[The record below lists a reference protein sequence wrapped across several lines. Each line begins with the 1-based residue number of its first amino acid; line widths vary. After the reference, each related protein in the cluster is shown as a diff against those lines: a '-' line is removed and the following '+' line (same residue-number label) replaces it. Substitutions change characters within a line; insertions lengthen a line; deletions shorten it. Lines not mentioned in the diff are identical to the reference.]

1 MVFNPNALGLDNGNL
16 YGLPSKFKDAE
27 VIVFPVPWDV
37 TVSYGDGTS
46 QAPDL
51 IREESLQVDLFDLE
65 YGNFWEKGIFYLKS
79 SPVLL
84 EKCTKFRQFAVE
96 AIKLQE
102 KGRTITD
109 SFTLKN
115 NTEQI
120 NQACEEMVDWVYKEC
135 NKVLSEDKKLVLL
148 GGDHSTPLGYL
159 KALGDQYKD
168 FGILQIDAHC
178 DLREAYEGFTFSHA
192 SIMYNALKLES
203 VKSLTQ
209 VGIRDF
215 CEEEKDF
222 AKKSKKKVNI
232 FFDRDISYQMME
244 GKTWKTICDEIVKTL
259 PENIYISFDIDGLQQ
274 KYCPNTGTPVAGG
287 LEVDQVF
294 YLFYQV
300 KKAGKN
306 IIGMDLNEVG
316 NDVWDANVGARVLY
330 RMIGTW
336 IGN

>member
-1 MVFNPNALGLDNGNL
+1 MFNPNDLGLDNGNL
-16 YGLPSKFKDAE
+16 YGLPSTFKDSE
-27 VIVFPVPWDV
+27 VIVFPIPWDV

-46 QAPDL
+46 LSPEL

-65 YGNFWEKGIFYLKS
+65 HKNFWEKGIFYLKS
-79 SPVLL
+79 SPVILD
-84 EKCTKFRQFAVE
+84 KCKKFRQYAVE

-102 KGRTITD
+102 KGRTVED

-120 NQACEEMVDWVYKEC
+120 NQACEEMVDWVYKESLKII
-135 NKVLSEDKKLVLL
+135 NEGKKLVLL

-159 KALGDQYKD
+159 KALGEKYDD

-178 DLREAYEGFTFSHA
+178 DLRDSYEGFTYSHA

-203 VKSLTQ
+203 IKSLTQ

-215 CEEEKDF
+215 CEDEMEL
-222 AKKSKKKVNI
+222 AKSSVKKVNI
-232 FFDRDISYQMME
+232 FFDRDMNYQQIE
-244 GKTWKTICDEIVKTL
+244 GKSWKTICDEIVEKL
-259 PENIYISFDIDGLQQ
+259 PPHIYISFDIDGLKQQ
-274 KYCPNTGTPVAGG
+274 YCPNTGTPVAGG

-294 YLFYQV
+294 YLLNQV
-300 KKAGKN
+300 KKSGKT

-336 IGN
+336 IRD

>member
-1 MVFNPNALGLDNGNL
+1 MVFNRNALGLDNGNL

>member
-102 KGRTITD
+102 KGRTVSD

-135 NKVLSEDKKLVLL
+135 NKLLSEDKKLVLL

>member
-1 MVFNPNALGLDNGNL
+1 MTFDPNALGLDNGNL
-16 YGLPSKFKDAE
+16 YGLPSTFKDAE

-51 IREESLQVDLFDLE
+51 IREESLQVDLYDLE

-79 SPVLL
+79 SPVIL
-84 EKCTKFRQFAVE
+84 EKCTKNRQYAIE

-102 KGRTITD
+102 KGRTVAD
-109 SFTLKN
+109 SYTLKS
-115 NTEQI
+115 NTEQV
-120 NQACEEMVDWVYKEC
+120 NQACEEMVDWVYREC
-135 NKVLSEDKKLVLL
+135 GKVLSEDKKLVLL

-159 KALGDQYKD
+159 KALGDKYKD

-178 DLREAYEGFTFSHA
+178 DLREAYEGFTYSHA
-192 SIMYNALKLES
+192 SIMYNALKLDC

-215 CEEEKDF
+215 CEDEKDF

-232 FFDRDISYQMME
+232 FFDRDMSYQMIE

-259 PENIYISFDIDGLQQ
+259 PKNIYISFDIDGLQQ

-294 YLFYQV
+294 YLFNQV

-336 IGN
+336 IGD

>member
-1 MVFNPNALGLDNGNL
+1 MTFDPNALGLDNGNL
-16 YGLPSKFKDAE
+16 YGLPSTFKDAE

-79 SPVLL
+79 SPVIL
-84 EKCTKFRQFAVE
+84 EKCTKFRQYAVE

>member
-1 MVFNPNALGLDNGNL
+1 MTFDPNALGLDNGNL
-16 YGLPSKFKDAE
+16 YGLPSTFKDAE

-51 IREESLQVDLFDLE
+51 IREESLQVDLYDLE
-65 YGNFWEKGIFYLKS
+65 FRNFWEKGIFYLKS
-79 SPVLL
+79 SPVIL
-84 EKCTKFRQFAVE
+84 EKCTKNRQYAIE

-102 KGRTITD
+102 KGRTIAD
-109 SFTLKN
+109 SFTLKS
-115 NTEQI
+115 NTEQV
-120 NQACEEMVDWVYKEC
+120 NLACSEMIDWVYREC
-135 NKVLSEDKKLVLL
+135 GKVLSEDKKLVLL

-159 KALGDQYKD
+159 KALGDKYKD

-178 DLREAYEGFTFSHA
+178 DLREAYEGFTYSHA
-192 SIMYNALKLES
+192 SIMYNALKLDY

-215 CEEEKDF
+215 CEDEKDF

-232 FFDRDISYQMME
+232 FFDRDMSYQMIE
-244 GKTWKTICDEIVKTL
+244 GKTWKSICDEIVKTL
-259 PENIYISFDIDGLQQ
+259 PKNIYISFDIDGLQQ

-294 YLFYQV
+294 YLFNQV

-336 IGN
+336 LGD

>member
-1 MVFNPNALGLDNGNL
+1 MVFNPHALGLDNGNL

-84 EKCTKFRQFAVE
+84 EKCTKFRQYAVE

-222 AKKSKKKVNI
+222 AKKSEKKVNI
-232 FFDRDISYQMME
+232 FFDRDMNYQMIE

>member
-1 MVFNPNALGLDNGNL
+1 MTFDPNALGLDNGNL
-16 YGLPSKFKDAE
+16 YGLPSTFKDAE

-51 IREESLQVDLFDLE
+51 IREESLQVDLYDLE

-79 SPVLL
+79 SPVIL
-84 EKCTKFRQFAVE
+84 EKCTKNRQYAIE

-102 KGRTITD
+102 KGRTIAD
-109 SFTLKN
+109 SFTLKS
-115 NTEQI
+115 NTEQV
-120 NQACEEMVDWVYKEC
+120 NLACGEMIDWVYREC
-135 NKVLSEDKKLVLL
+135 GKVLSEDKKLVLL

-159 KALGDQYKD
+159 KALGDKYKD

-178 DLREAYEGFTFSHA
+178 DLREAYEGFTYSHA
-192 SIMYNALKLES
+192 SIMYNALKLDY

-215 CEEEKDF
+215 CEDEKVF

-232 FFDRDISYQMME
+232 FFDREMNYQMIE
-244 GKTWKTICDEIVKTL
+244 GKTWKTICDDIVKTL
-259 PENIYISFDIDGLQQ
+259 PKNIYISFDIDGLQQ

-294 YLFYQV
+294 YLFNQV

-336 IGN
+336 IGD

>member
-1 MVFNPNALGLDNGNL
+1 MDFNPNALGLDNGNL
-16 YGLPSKFKDAE
+16 YGLPSTFKDAE

-46 QAPDL
+46 LAPDL
-51 IREESLQVDLFDLE
+51 IREESLQVDLYDLE
-65 YGNFWEKGIFYLKS
+65 FGNFWEKGIFYLKS

-84 EKCTKFRQFAVE
+84 EKCIKHRQYAVE

-102 KGRTITD
+102 KGRTVED

-115 NTEQI
+115 NTELV
-120 NQACEEMVDWVYKEC
+120 NQACKEMIDWVYKEC
-135 NKVLSEDKKLVLL
+135 GKILDEGKKMVLL

-159 KALGDQYKD
+159 KALSDRYKD

-178 DLREAYEGFTFSHA
+178 DLRAAYEGFDYSHA
-192 SIMYNALKLES
+192 SIMYNALKLDN

-215 CEEEKDF
+215 CEDEQKF
-222 AKKSKKKVNI
+222 AHKSKKKVNI
-232 FFDRDISYQMME
+232 FFDRDINYQMIE
-244 GKTWKTICDEIVKTL
+244 GKSWKTICDEIVKTL
-259 PENIYISFDIDGLQQ
+259 PKNIYISFDIDGLQQ

-294 YLFYQV
+294 YLLNQV
-300 KKAGKN
+300 KKSGKQ

-336 IGN
+336 IGS

>member
-1 MVFNPNALGLDNGNL
+1 MTFDPNALGLDNGNL
-16 YGLPSKFKDAE
+16 YGLPSTFKDAE

-46 QAPDL
+46 HAPDL

-79 SPVLL
+79 SPVIL
-84 EKCTKFRQFAVE
+84 EKCTKFRQYAVE

-102 KGRTITD
+102 KGRTIAD
-109 SFTLKN
+109 SFTLKS

-159 KALGDQYKD
+159 KALGERYKD
-168 FGILQIDAHC
+168 IGILQIDAHC
-178 DLREAYEGFTFSHA
+178 DLREAYEGFTYSHA
-192 SIMYNALKLES
+192 SIMYNALKLEG

-215 CEEEKDF
+215 CEDEKDF

-232 FFDRDISYQMME
+232 FFDRDMSYQMIE

-259 PENIYISFDIDGLQQ
+259 PKTIYISFDIDGLQQ

-294 YLFYQV
+294 YLFNQV

-316 NDVWDANVGARVLY
+316 NDAWDANVGARVLY

>member
-1 MVFNPNALGLDNGNL
+1 MDFNPNALGLDNGNL
-16 YGLPSKFKDAE
+16 YGLPSTFKDAE

-51 IREESLQVDLFDLE
+51 IREESLQVDLYDLE

-79 SPVLL
+79 SPIFL
-84 EKCTKFRQFAVE
+84 EKCAKNRQYAVE

-102 KGRTITD
+102 KGRTVAD
-109 SFTLKN
+109 SFTLKS
-115 NTEQI
+115 NTEQV

-135 NKVLSEDKKLVLL
+135 GKVLSEDKKLVLL

-159 KALGDQYKD
+159 KALGDKYKD

-178 DLREAYEGFTFSHA
+178 DLREAYEGFTYSHA
-192 SIMYNALKLES
+192 SIMYNALKLDY

-215 CEEEKDF
+215 CEDEKDF

-232 FFDRDISYQMME
+232 FFDRDMSYQMIE
-244 GKTWKTICDEIVKTL
+244 GKTWKSICDEIVKTL
-259 PENIYISFDIDGLQQ
+259 PKNIYISFDIDGLQQ

-294 YLFYQV
+294 YLFNQV
-300 KKAGKN
+300 KKAGKT

>member
-1 MVFNPNALGLDNGNL
+1 MTFDPNALGLDNGNL
-16 YGLPSKFKDAE
+16 YGLPSTFKDAE
-27 VIVFPVPWDV
+27 VVVFPVPWDV

-46 QAPDL
+46 LAPDL

-79 SPVLL
+79 SPVIL
-84 EKCTKFRQFAVE
+84 EKCTKYRQYAVE

-102 KGRTITD
+102 KGRTIAD
-109 SFTLKN
+109 SFTLKT
-115 NTEQI
+115 NTEQV

-135 NKVLSEDKKLVLL
+135 IKVLNEDKKMVLL
-148 GGDHSTPLGYL
+148 GGDHSTPLGYIR
-159 KALGDQYKD
+159 ALGEKYKD

-178 DLREAYEGFTFSHA
+178 DLRQAYEGFTYSHA
-192 SIMYNALKLES
+192 SIMYNALQLDH

-215 CEEEKDF
+215 CVEEKDF
-222 AKKSKKKVNI
+222 AKKSKKKVSI
-232 FFDRDISYQMME
+232 FFDRDMNYHMIE
-244 GKTWKTICDEIVKTL
+244 GKTWKMICDEIVKTL
-259 PENIYISFDIDGLQQ
+259 PKNIYISFDIDGLQQ

-294 YLFYQV
+294 YLFNQV

-336 IGN
+336 IGD

>member
-1 MVFNPNALGLDNGNL
+1 MVFNRNALGLDNGNL

-84 EKCTKFRQFAVE
+84 EKCTKFRQYAVE

-330 RMIGTW
+330 RMNGTW

>member
-1 MVFNPNALGLDNGNL
+1 MTFDPNALGLDNGNL
-16 YGLPSKFKDAE
+16 YGLPSTFKDAE

-51 IREESLQVDLFDLE
+51 IREESLQVDLYDLE

-79 SPVLL
+79 SPVIL
-84 EKCTKFRQFAVE
+84 EKCTKNRQYAIE

-102 KGRTITD
+102 KGRTVAD
-109 SFTLKN
+109 SYTLKS
-115 NTEQI
+115 NTEQV
-120 NQACEEMVDWVYKEC
+120 NQACEEMVDWVYREC
-135 NKVLSEDKKLVLL
+135 GKVLSEDKKLVLL

-159 KALGDQYKD
+159 KALGDKYKD

-178 DLREAYEGFTFSHA
+178 DLREAYEGFTYSHA
-192 SIMYNALKLES
+192 SIMYNALKLDC

-215 CEEEKDF
+215 CEDEKVF

-232 FFDRDISYQMME
+232 FFDRDMSYQMIE

-259 PENIYISFDIDGLQQ
+259 PKNIYISFDIDGLQQ

-294 YLFYQV
+294 YLFNQV
-300 KKAGKN
+300 KIAGKN

-336 IGN
+336 IGD

>member
-1 MVFNPNALGLDNGNL
+1 MIFDPNALGLDNGNL
-16 YGLPSKFKDAE
+16 YGLPSTFKDAE

-51 IREESLQVDLFDLE
+51 IREESLQVDLYDLE
-65 YGNFWEKGIFYLKS
+65 YGNFWKKGIFYLKS
-79 SPVLL
+79 SPVIL
-84 EKCTKFRQFAVE
+84 EKCTKNRQYAIE

-102 KGRTITD
+102 KGRTVAD
-109 SFTLKN
+109 SYTLKS
-115 NTEQI
+115 NTEQV
-120 NQACEEMVDWVYKEC
+120 NQACEEMVDWVYREC
-135 NKVLSEDKKLVLL
+135 GKVLSEDKKLVLL

-159 KALGDQYKD
+159 KALGDKYKD

-178 DLREAYEGFTFSHA
+178 DLREAYEGFTYSHA
-192 SIMYNALKLES
+192 SIMYNALKLDC

-215 CEEEKDF
+215 CEDEKDF

-232 FFDRDISYQMME
+232 FFDRDMSYQMIE

-259 PENIYISFDIDGLQQ
+259 PKNIYISFDIDGLQQ

-294 YLFYQV
+294 YLFNQV

-336 IGN
+336 IGD